1 MNCDWH
7 EFYIGMAKYVSS
19 KSKDRSTKLGA
30 VAVNSTSMAPL
41 SIGFNGFP
49 RGIDDNNPSYHERP
63 LKYAVTEHA
72 ERNVIYNCARHGIA
86 LDGSTL
92 YMHYEPF
99 PCSPC
104 ARGIIQSGIVRVIG
118 NDVTFDGKG
127 PQWTEDLQIAKN
139 LLLEAGVELFSLR
152 DRPGLDGE
160 VVYYLKN
167 RGLQP
172 CGGCGDSDVPTGSH
186 K

>member
-30 VAVNSTSMAPL
+30 VAVDSTSMAQL
-41 SIGFNGFP
+41 AIGFNGFP
-49 RGIDDNNPSYHERP
+49 RGIDDNNPRYHERP

-86 LDGSTL
+86 LDGATL

-127 PQWTEDLQIAKN
+127 PQWTEDLQIAKG
-139 LLLEAGVELFSLR
+139 LLLEAGVELFSLKS
-152 DRPGLDGE
+152 RPGTDGE
-160 VVYYLKN
+160 LVYRLKN
-167 RGLQP
+167 RGLAP
-172 CGGCGDSDVPTGSH
+172 CGGCDDSDVPTGSH